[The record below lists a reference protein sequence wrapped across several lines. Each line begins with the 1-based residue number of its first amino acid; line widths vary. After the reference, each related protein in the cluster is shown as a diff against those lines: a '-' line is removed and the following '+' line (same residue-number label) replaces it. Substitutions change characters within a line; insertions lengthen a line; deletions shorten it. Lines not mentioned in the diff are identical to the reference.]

1 MDAAAE
7 NTSSKQV
14 GEDFIPLTLSLGQPK
29 YHDYHS
35 KLNLFAEFKL
45 LLLGDSFV
53 GKRTLADRILCRDFE
68 KKSYGNIKI
77 GANLIRFNH

>member
-1 MDAAAE
+1 MGAAAK

-14 GEDFIPLTLSLGQPK
+14 GDFIPLTLSLGQPK
-29 YHDYHS
+29 YYDYHS
-35 KLNLFAEFKL
+35 RLNLFAEFKL

-53 GKRTLADRILCRDFE
+53 GKRTLADRFLCRDFE